1 MSLIQRLL
9 WRWEGENSASHNT
22 VNEQELTRG
31 YTTHPVWTHIQGGM
45 PAPDQSPVMEEGLL
59 LNIRDTST
67 GRRMEKDTTANN
79 ILASVK
85 EQELQFE
92 RLTRELE
99 VERQIV
105 ANQLERCRLG
115 SESPGGGSS
124 SSSEKSLPWRITDA
138 STSGDTKSRVTDSS
152 QSPSYRIRTETEQ
165 VSLYSPEQ
173 SSLHERNS
181 RSSTQMNSYSDSG
194 YQDASSGYIN
204 SQNLGKADLRIQH
217 SYPGAGTNTLMRNAR
232 AEGQASSQVPTVTSA
247 VPGRAM
253 RRVSSVPSRSHSPAY
268 TSGMSPSRGSLRT
281 SSSSAHGSPIVT
293 EPKPFSSV
301 YSTTLPSAQRA
312 GTASVGSSG
321 SAFTN
326 HKNSPV
332 ALRRMGSTNSRSGS
346 ASRTTSPYQASAGS
360 SSGRMGSPLTMIDN
374 VNPPL
379 TKQPTHSSPVRAT
392 MTAVPQHYSSTMPR
406 SVLHNADPYGPQSY
420 DIYERMARP
429 DTLTAIRSS
438 YASQHSQLGQD
449 MRSAMSP
456 DRHIAPI
463 YEDRTFQGPLYRS
476 PSHTQQGTLYR
487 SPSGVGS
494 LRRTSSQR
502 SAMTYQRNNYA
513 LNTTTYA
520 DPYRSAQYRPSDP
533 NYGRQ
538 AVIMDDAATRSPSI
552 DSIQKDPREFA
563 WRDPEL
569 TEVIHMLQHHFPS
582 VQANAAAYLQHLCFG
597 DNRIKAE
604 VCRLG
609 GIKHLVDLLDHKVLD
624 VQKNSCGALRNLVYG
639 KAMDDNKVAV
649 RNAGGIPALL
659 RLLRKSV
666 DAEVRELVTGVLWNL
681 SSCDAVKMTIIRDA
695 LTTLTNTV
703 IIPHSGWSN
712 STFDDDHKLK
722 FHSSL
727 VLRNTTGC
735 LRNLSSAGEEARKQM
750 RTCEGLV
757 DSLLYVIKACVNT
770 SDFDSK
776 IVENC
781 ICTLRNLSYRLELE
795 MAPSRLIGGQ
805 EVDGLLDSESA
816 NKEEDSSCWGRKK
829 KKKKKSSQEDSW
841 DGVGPI
847 PGISKSPKGAE
858 MLWHPA
864 VVKPYLTLLAESSNP
879 ATLEGA
885 AGSLQNL
892 SAGNWKFAAYIRAA
906 VRKEKGLP
914 ILVELLRMDNDR
926 VVCSVATALR
936 NMALDVRNKELIG
949 KYAMRDLVNRLP
961 GGNTTLLSD
970 ETVAAICCTLHE
982 VTSKNMEN
990 AKALADTGGI
1000 EKLVNITKGRGDRYS
1015 MKVVKAAAQVLNTLW
1030 QYRDLRT
1037 IYKKDGW
1044 NQNHFLTPVSTLER
1058 DRFKSQPTLPT
1069 STTQLSPVNHP
1080 AASATSSPAML
1091 GIREHRDVVKD
1102 YQRSQSTM
1110 QFYNYQGDISIH
1122 KNQYTGSGK
1131 PSYYYTSP
1139 TREEPRRT
1147 QPVYYTDEVGRR
1159 NYDTYRMYLQHP
1171 HGYDEPYLEEVITY
1185 PPAIDYS
1192 SQPHGLKATT
1202 NYVDFYASTRR
1213 PTLRPEQYPGSPD
1226 SWV

>member
-1 MSLIQRLL
+1 
-9 WRWEGENSASHNT
+9 
-22 VNEQELTRG
+22 
-31 YTTHPVWTHIQGGM
+31 M
-45 PAPDQSPVMEEGLL
+45 PAPEQSPGTEEGLL
-59 LNIRDTST
+59 LTIRDSST
-67 GRRMEKDTTANN
+67 GRNMEADNTANN

-115 SESPGGGSS
+115 AESPGAGSS
-124 SSSEKSLPWRITDA
+124 SSSEKSLPWRTADA
-138 STSGDTKSRVTDSS
+138 SATGDTKSRVTDSS
-152 QSPSYRIRTETEQ
+152 QSPSYRIRTESEQ

-173 SSLHERNS
+173 SSLHESEGSAGNS

-194 YQDASSGYIN
+194 YQDASSGYLS
-204 SQNLGKADLRIQH
+204 SQNLGKAELRMQH
-217 SYPGAGTNTLMRNAR
+217 SFPGAGTGTLMRNAR
-232 AEGQASSQVPTVTSA
+232 AEGQAPAVTTA

-268 TSGMSPSRGSLRT
+268 ASSMSPSRGSLRT
-281 SSSSAHGSPIVT
+281 SAGSAYGSPIVT
-293 EPKPFSSV
+293 EPKPLSSIF
-301 YSTTLPSAQRA
+301 STTLPSAQRTSTT
-312 GTASVGSSG
+312 GGGSG
-321 SAFTN
+321 SPYSTQ
-326 HKNSPV
+326 KNSPA

-360 SSGRMGSPLTMIDN
+360 SSGRMGSPLTMVDN
-374 VNPPL
+374 INPPL
-379 TKQPTHSSPVRAT
+379 TKQPTHSSSPVRAS
-392 MTAVPQHYSSTMPR
+392 MTAVPQHYSSTLPR
-406 SVLHNADPYGPQSY
+406 SMLHNTDPYGPQSY
-420 DIYERMARP
+420 DIYERMTRP
-429 DTLTAIRSS
+429 DSLTGIRSS

-449 MRSAMSP
+449 LRSAMSP

-487 SPSGVGS
+487 STSGVGS
-494 LRRTSSQR
+494 LQRTSSQR

-513 LNTTTYA
+513 LNTSATYA

-533 NYGRQ
+533 NYTRQ
-538 AVIMDDAATRSPSI
+538 AVVMDDGATRSPSI

-609 GIKHLVDLLDHKVLD
+609 GIKHLVDLLDHKVLE

-639 KAMDDNKVAV
+639 KAVDDNKIAV

-659 RLLRKSV
+659 RLLRKTV

-703 IIPHSGWSN
+703 IIPHSGWSI

-750 RTCEGLV
+750 RICEGLV

-795 MAPSRLIGGQ
+795 MPPSRLIGGQ
-805 EVDGLLDSESA
+805 ELDGLLGSESPS
-816 NKEEDSSCWGRKK
+816 KEVDSSCWGRKK
-829 KKKKKSSQEDSW
+829 KKKKKSSQEDTW

-847 PGISKSPKGAE
+847 PGFSKSPKGAE

-1069 STTQLSPVNHP
+1069 SGIQMSPVNHP
-1080 AASATSSPAML
+1080 
-1091 GIREHRDVVKD
+1091 
-1102 YQRSQSTM
+1102 
-1110 QFYNYQGDISIH
+1110 
-1122 KNQYTGSGK
+1122 GSGK
-1131 PSYYYTSP
+1131 PPSYYYSSP

-1147 QPVYYTDEVGRR
+1147 QPMYYTDEPGRR

-1171 HGYDEPYLEEVITY
+1171 HGYDDPYLEEVITY
-1185 PPAIDYS
+1185 PPTVDYS
-1192 SQPHGLKATT
+1192 SQPHGLKSTT

-1213 PTLRPEQYPGSPD
+1213 PSYRAEQYPGSPD

>member
-1 MSLIQRLL
+1 M
-9 WRWEGENSASHNT
+9 A
-22 VNEQELTRG
+22 
-31 YTTHPVWTHIQGGM
+31 GGM
-45 PAPDQSPVMEEGLL
+45 PAPEQSPAKEEGLL
-59 LNIRDTST
+59 LTIRDCSTS
-67 GRRMEKDTTANN
+67 RKMEADNTANN

-115 SESPGGGSS
+115 AESPGAGSS
-124 SSSEKSLPWRITDA
+124 SSSEKSLPWRTADA
-138 STSGDTKSRVTDSS
+138 STSGDTKSRVTESS
-152 QSPSYRIRTETEQ
+152 QSPSYRIRTESEQ

-173 SSLHERNS
+173 SSLHESEGSAGNS
-181 RSSTQMNSYSDSG
+181 CGSAQMNSYSDSG
-194 YQDASSGYIN
+194 YQDASSGYLS
-204 SQNLGKADLRIQH
+204 SQNQSKAELRMQH
-217 SYPGAGTNTLMRNAR
+217 SFPGAGTGTLMRNAR
-232 AEGQASSQVPTVTSA
+232 AEGQASAQVQAVTAA

-268 TSGMSPSRGSLRT
+268 ASSLSPSRGSFRT
-281 SSSSAHGSPIVT
+281 SVGSAYGSPIVT
-293 EPKPFSSV
+293 EPKPLSSI
-301 YSTTLPSAQRA
+301 YSTTLPSAQR
-312 GTASVGSSG
+312 TSSTG
-321 SAFTN
+321 GNSSPYSTQ
-326 HKNSPV
+326 KNSP
-332 ALRRMGSTNSRSGS
+332 AGLRRMGSTNSRSGS
-346 ASRTTSPYQASAGS
+346 ASRTTSPYQTSAGS
-360 SSGRMGSPLTMIDN
+360 SSGRMGSPLTMVDN

-379 TKQPTHSSPVRAT
+379 TKQPTHSSSPVRAS
-392 MTAVPQHYSSTMPR
+392 MTAVPQHYSSTLPR
-406 SVLHNADPYGPQSY
+406 SVLHSTDPYGPQSY
-420 DIYERMARP
+420 DIYERMTRP
-429 DTLTAIRSS
+429 DSLTDALIDGNIQGIRSS
-438 YASQHSQLGQD
+438 YASQHSHLGQD
-449 MRSAMSP
+449 IRSAMSP

-463 YEDRTFQGPLYRS
+463 YEDRALQGPLYRS
-476 PSHTQQGTLYR
+476 PSHTQQSTLYR
-487 SPSGVGS
+487 SSSGVGS
-494 LRRTSSQR
+494 LQRTSSQR

-513 LNTTTYA
+513 LNTAATYA

-533 NYGRQ
+533 TYARQ
-538 AVIMDDAATRSPSI
+538 ALVMDDGATRSPSI

-597 DNRIKAE
+597 DNRVKSE

-609 GIKHLVDLLDHKVLD
+609 GIKHLVDLLDHKVVE

-639 KAMDDNKVAV
+639 KVMDDNKIAV

-659 RLLRKSV
+659 RLLRKTV

-695 LTTLTNTV
+695 LSTLTNTV
-703 IIPHSGWSN
+703 IIPHSGWSS

-795 MAPSRLIGGQ
+795 MTPSRLMDGQ
-805 EVDGLLDSESA
+805 ELDGLLGRESPS
-816 NKEEDSSCWGRKK
+816 KEVDSSCWGRKK
-829 KKKKKSSQEDSW
+829 KKKKNSMQEDSW

-847 PGISKSPKGAE
+847 PGFSKSPKGAE

-879 ATLEGA
+879 ATLEGS

-1015 MKVVKAAAQVLNTLW
+1015 MKVVKAAAQVLSTLW

-1044 NQNHFLTPVSTLER
+1044 NQNHFITPVSTLER

-1069 STTQLSPVNHP
+1069 STIQMSPVSHP
-1080 AASATSSPAML
+1080 AASATSSPAVL
-1091 GIREHRDVVKD
+1091 GIKEHRDTIRD
-1102 YQRSQSTM
+1102 YQRAQSAM
-1110 QFYNYQGDISIH
+1110 QFYNYQGDSSIH
-1122 KNQYTGSGK
+1122 RKQYTGSGK
-1131 PSYYYTSP
+1131 PSPYYYSSP

-1147 QPVYYTDEVGRR
+1147 QPVYYTEEPSRR

-1171 HGYDEPYLEEVITY
+1171 HGYDDTYLEEVITY
-1185 PPAIDYS
+1185 PPTGDYS
-1192 SQPHGLKATT
+1192 SQPHGLKSTA
-1202 NYVDFYASTRR
+1202 NYVDYYASTRR
-1213 PTLRPEQYPGSPD
+1213 PSYRAEQYPGSPD

>member
-1 MSLIQRLL
+1 KWCLSLC
-9 WRWEGENSASHNT
+9 
-22 VNEQELTRG
+22 
-31 YTTHPVWTHIQGGM
+31 PVRFCTL
-45 PAPDQSPVMEEGLL
+45 V
-59 LNIRDTST
+59 
-67 GRRMEKDTTANN
+67 
-79 ILASVK
+79 
-85 EQELQFE
+85 ELQFE

-105 ANQLERCRLG
+105 ANQLERCRVG
-115 SESPGGGSS
+115 AESPGAGSS
-124 SSSEKSLPWRITDA
+124 RHKKYMHLCCYVCLPH
-138 STSGDTKSRVTDSS
+138 V
-152 QSPSYRIRTETEQ
+152 
-165 VSLYSPEQ
+165 
-173 SSLHERNS
+173 
-181 RSSTQMNSYSDSG
+181 
-194 YQDASSGYIN
+194 
-204 SQNLGKADLRIQH
+204 
-217 SYPGAGTNTLMRNAR
+217 
-232 AEGQASSQVPTVTSA
+232 QVPAVTTA
-247 VPGRAM
+247 LPGRAM

-268 TSGMSPSRGSLRT
+268 ASSMSPSRGSLRT
-281 SSSSAHGSPIVT
+281 SSGSAYGSPIVT
-293 EPKPFSSV
+293 EPKPLSSIF
-301 YSTTLPSAQRA
+301 STTLPSSQCTST
-312 GTASVGSSG
+312 TATGGSG
-321 SAFTN
+321 SPFSAQ
-326 HKNSPV
+326 KNSPA

-346 ASRTTSPYQASAGS
+346 TGRTTLPYQASAAS
-360 SSGRMGSPLTMIDN
+360 SSGRMGSPLTMVDN
-374 VNPPL
+374 INSPL
-379 TKQPTHSSPVRAT
+379 TKQPTHSSSPVRAS
-392 MTAVPQHYSSTMPR
+392 MTAVPQHYSSTLPR
-406 SVLHNADPYGPQSY
+406 SMLHNTDPYGPQSY
-420 DIYERMARP
+420 DIYERMTRP
-429 DTLTAIRSS
+429 DSLTGIRSS

-449 MRSAMSP
+449 LRSAMSP

-463 YEDRTFQGPLYRS
+463 YEERTFQGPLYRS
-476 PSHTQQGTLYR
+476 PSHTQPGTLYR
-487 SPSGVGS
+487 STSGVGS
-494 LRRTSSQR
+494 LQRTSSQR
-502 SAMTYQRNNYA
+502 SAMTYQRNNYT
-513 LNTTTYA
+513 LNTAATYA
-520 DPYRSAQYRPSDP
+520 DPYRSAQYRPSDAS
-533 NYGRQ
+533 YTHQ
-538 AVIMDDAATRSPSI
+538 AVVMDDGATRSPSI

-609 GIKHLVDLLDHKVLD
+609 GIKHLVDLLDHKVIE

-639 KAMDDNKVAV
+639 KAMDDNKIAV

-659 RLLRKSV
+659 RLLRKTV

-703 IIPHSGWSN
+703 IIPHSGWSS

-795 MAPSRLIGGQ
+795 MPPSRLTGGQ
-805 EVDGLLDSESA
+805 ELDGLLGNESPS
-816 NKEEDSSCWGRKK
+816 KEVDSSCWGRKK
-829 KKKKKSSQEDSW
+829 KKKKKSLQEETW

-847 PGISKSPKGAE
+847 PGFSKSPKGAE

-864 VVKPYLTLLAESSNP
+864 VVKHYLTLLAESSNP

-892 SAGNWKFAAYIRAA
+892 SAGNWKVQYHCLSYIRAA

-1069 STTQLSPVNHP
+1069 STIQMSPVNHP
-1080 AASATSSPAML
+1080 GMFFYPYLLLTCYSRYSLLCTRVVTLSTINEFPQAVANHIPVHQSQHASFSLQPA
-1091 GIREHRDVVKD
+1091 
-1102 YQRSQSTM
+1102 
-1110 QFYNYQGDISIH
+1110 
-1122 KNQYTGSGK
+1122 
-1131 PSYYYTSP
+1131 YYTEDP
-1139 TREEPRRT
+1139 
-1147 QPVYYTDEVGRR
+1147 GRR
-1159 NYDTYRMYLQHP
+1159 NYDTYRIYLQHP
-1171 HGYDEPYLEEVITY
+1171 HGYDDSYLEEVITY
-1185 PPAIDYS
+1185 PPTVDYS
-1192 SQPHGLKATT
+1192 SQPHGLKSTT

-1213 PTLRPEQYPGSPD
+1213 PSYRAEQYPGSPD

>member
-1 MSLIQRLL
+1 M
-9 WRWEGENSASHNT
+9 
-22 VNEQELTRG
+22 
-31 YTTHPVWTHIQGGM
+31 M
-45 PAPDQSPVMEEGLL
+45 
-59 LNIRDTST
+59 T
-67 GRRMEKDTTANN
+67 GC
-79 ILASVK
+79 L
-85 EQELQFE
+85 ELQFE

-115 SESPGGGSS
+115 AESPGAGSS
-124 SSSEKSLPWRITDA
+124 SSSEKSLPWRTADA
-138 STSGDTKSRVTDSS
+138 STSGDAKSRVTDSS
-152 QSPSYRIRTETEQ
+152 QSPSYRIRAESEQ

-173 SSLHERNS
+173 SSLHESEGSAGNS
-181 RSSTQMNSYSDSG
+181 CSSTQMNSYSDSG
-194 YQDASSGYIN
+194 YQDASSGYLS
-204 SQNLGKADLRIQH
+204 SQNLGKAELRMQH
-217 SYPGAGTNTLMRNAR
+217 SFPGAGTGTLIRNAK
-232 AEGQASSQVPTVTSA
+232 AEGQASAQVHAVTTA

-268 TSGMSPSRGSLRT
+268 ASSMSPSRGSLRT
-281 SSSSAHGSPIVT
+281 SVGSAYGSPIVT
-293 EPKPFSSV
+293 EPKPLSSI
-301 YSTTLPSAQRA
+301 YSTTLPSAQRSSTS
-312 GTASVGSSG
+312 GVGGGGSG
-321 SAFTN
+321 SPFSTQ
-326 HKNSPV
+326 KNSPA

-360 SSGRMGSPLTMIDN
+360 SSGRMGSPLTMVDN

-379 TKQPTHSSPVRAT
+379 TKQPTHSSSPVRAS
-392 MTAVPQHYSSTMPR
+392 MTAVPQHYSSTLPR
-406 SVLHNADPYGPQSY
+406 TMLHNTDPYGPQSY
-420 DIYERMARP
+420 DIYERMTRP
-429 DTLTAIRSS
+429 DSLAGIRSS

-449 MRSAMSP
+449 LRSAMSP

-476 PSHTQQGTLYR
+476 PSHTQQSTLYR
-487 SPSGVGS
+487 STSGVGS
-494 LRRTSSQR
+494 LQRTSSQR

-513 LNTTTYA
+513 LNTAATYS

-533 NYGRQ
+533 NYARQ
-538 AVIMDDAATRSPSI
+538 AVMDDVATRSPSI

-597 DNRIKAE
+597 DNRIKSE

-609 GIKHLVDLLDHKVLD
+609 GIKHLVDLLDHKVLE
-624 VQKNSCGALRNLVYG
+624 VQRNSCGALRNLVYG
-639 KAMDDNKVAV
+639 KAMDDNKIAV

-659 RLLRKSV
+659 RLLRKTV

-703 IIPHSGWSN
+703 IIPHSGWS
-712 STFDDDHKLK
+712 STTFDDDHKLK

-795 MAPSRLIGGQ
+795 MMPSRLIGGQ
-805 EVDGLLDSESA
+805 ELDGLLGRESPS
-816 NKEEDSSCWGRKK
+816 KEVDSSCWGRKK
-829 KKKKKSSQEDSW
+829 KKKKNSLQEDTW

-847 PGISKSPKGAE
+847 PGFSKSPKGAE
-858 MLWHPA
+858 MLWHPS

-1069 STTQLSPVNHP
+1069 STIQMSPVNHP

-1091 GIREHRDVVKD
+1091 GIKEHRDTIRD
-1102 YQRSQSTM
+1102 YQRAQSTM
-1110 QFYNYQGDISIH
+1110 QFYNYQGDNSIH
-1122 KNQYTGSGK
+1122 KKQYTGSGK
-1131 PSYYYTSP
+1131 PSPYYYSSP

-1147 QPVYYTDEVGRR
+1147 QPVYYTEEPSRR

-1171 HGYDEPYLEEVITY
+1171 HTYDDTYLEVITY
-1185 PPAIDYS
+1185 PPAVDYS
-1192 SQPHGLKATT
+1192 TQPHGLKSTA
-1202 NYVDFYASTRR
+1202 NYVDHYASTRR
-1213 PTLRPEQYPGSPD
+1213 PSYRAEQYPGSPD

>member
-1 MSLIQRLL
+1 
-9 WRWEGENSASHNT
+9 
-22 VNEQELTRG
+22 
-31 YTTHPVWTHIQGGM
+31 M
-45 PAPDQSPVMEEGLL
+45 PAPEQSPVTEEGLL
-59 LNIRDTST
+59 LTIRDSST
-67 GRRMEKDTTANN
+67 GRNMEADNTANN

-115 SESPGGGSS
+115 AESPGAGSS
-124 SSSEKSLPWRITDA
+124 SSSERSLPWRTTDA
-138 STSGDTKSRVTDSS
+138 SASGDTKSRVTDSS
-152 QSPSYRIRTETEQ
+152 QSPSYRIRTESEQ

-173 SSLHERNS
+173 SSLHESEGSAGNS

-194 YQDASSGYIN
+194 YQDASSGYLS
-204 SQNLGKADLRIQH
+204 SQNLGKAELRMQH
-217 SYPGAGTNTLMRNAR
+217 SFPGAGSGTLMRNAK
-232 AEGQASSQVPTVTSA
+232 AEGQASVPAVTTT

-268 TSGMSPSRGSLRT
+268 ASSISPSRGSLRT
-281 SSSSAHGSPIVT
+281 SAGSAYGSPIVT
-293 EPKPFSSV
+293 EPKPLSSIF
-301 YSTTLPSAQRA
+301 STTLPSAQRTTHPTRPRKTPPA
-312 GTASVGSSG
+312 
-321 SAFTN
+321 
-326 HKNSPV
+326 

-360 SSGRMGSPLTMIDN
+360 SSGRMGSPLTMVDN
-374 VNPPL
+374 INPPL
-379 TKQPTHSSPVRAT
+379 TKQPTHSSPVRAS
-392 MTAVPQHYSSTMPR
+392 MTAVPQHYSSTLPR
-406 SVLHNADPYGPQSY
+406 SVLHNTDPYGPQSY
-420 DIYERMARP
+420 DIYERMTRP
-429 DTLTAIRSS
+429 DSLTGMRSS

-449 MRSAMSP
+449 LRSAMSP

-476 PSHTQQGTLYR
+476 PSHTQHGTLYR
-487 SPSGVGS
+487 STSGVGS
-494 LRRTSSQR
+494 LQRTSSQR

-513 LNTTTYA
+513 LNTAATYA

-533 NYGRQ
+533 NYVRQ
-538 AVIMDDAATRSPSI
+538 AVCNVV
-552 DSIQKDPREFA
+552 EFA

-609 GIKHLVDLLDHKVLD
+609 GIKHLVDLLDHKVLE
-624 VQKNSCGALRNLVYG
+624 VQRNSCGALRNLVYG
-639 KAMDDNKVAV
+639 KAMDDNKIAV

-659 RLLRKSV
+659 RLLRKTV

-703 IIPHSGWSN
+703 IIPHSGWSS

-750 RTCEGLV
+750 RICEGLV

-795 MAPSRLIGGQ
+795 MPPSRLIGGQ
-805 EVDGLLDSESA
+805 ELDGLLGNESPS
-816 NKEEDSSCWGRKK
+816 KEADSSCWGRKK
-829 KKKKKSSQEDSW
+829 KKKKKSSQEDTW

-847 PGISKSPKGAE
+847 PGFSKSPKGAE

-1069 STTQLSPVNHP
+1069 STIQMSPPTCHFFP
-1080 AASATSSPAML
+1080 LQPM
-1091 GIREHRDVVKD
+1091 
-1102 YQRSQSTM
+1102 
-1110 QFYNYQGDISIH
+1110 
-1122 KNQYTGSGK
+1122 
-1131 PSYYYTSP
+1131 YYTEDP
-1139 TREEPRRT
+1139 
-1147 QPVYYTDEVGRR
+1147 GRR

-1171 HGYDEPYLEEVITY
+1171 HGYDDPYLEEVITY
-1185 PPAIDYS
+1185 PPTVDYS
-1192 SQPHGLKATT
+1192 SQPHGLKSTT

-1213 PTLRPEQYPGSPD
+1213 PSYRTEQYPGSPD

>member
-1 MSLIQRLL
+1 MGNFR
-9 WRWEGENSASHNT
+9 
-22 VNEQELTRG
+22 
-31 YTTHPVWTHIQGGM
+31 GGM
-45 PAPDQSPVMEEGLL
+45 PAPEQSPVTEEGLL
-59 LNIRDTST
+59 LTIRDRST
-67 GRRMEKDTTANN
+67 GRNMEAENTANN

-115 SESPGGGSS
+115 DESPGAGSS
-124 SSSEKSLPWRITDA
+124 SSSEKSLPWRTADA
-138 STSGDTKSRVTDSS
+138 SALGDTKSRMTDSS
-152 QSPSYRIRTETEQ
+152 QSPSYRIRAESEQ

-173 SSLHERNS
+173 SSLHERSAGNS

-194 YQDASSGYIN
+194 YQDASSGYVS
-204 SQNLGKADLRIQH
+204 SQNLGKAELRMQH
-217 SYPGAGTNTLMRNAR
+217 SFPGAGTGTLVRNAR
-232 AEGQASSQVPTVTSA
+232 AEGQTSTQVPAVTAA

-253 RRVSSVPSRSHSPAY
+253 RRVSSVPCRSHSPAY
-268 TSGMSPSRGSLRT
+268 ASSISPSRGSLRNPVG
-281 SSSSAHGSPIVT
+281 SAYGSPIVM
-293 EPKPFSSV
+293 EPKPLSSIF
-301 YSTTLPSAQRA
+301 STTLPSAQRTSN
-312 GTASVGSSG
+312 TAVGGSG
-321 SAFTN
+321 SPYSTQ
-326 HKNSPV
+326 KNSPA

-360 SSGRMGSPLTMIDN
+360 SSGRMGSPLTMVDGI
-374 VNPPL
+374 NPPL
-379 TKQPTHSSPVRAT
+379 TKQPTHSSSPIRAS
-392 MTAVPQHYSSTMPR
+392 MTAVPQHYSSTLPR
-406 SVLHNADPYGPQSY
+406 SMLQNTDPYGPQSY
-420 DIYERMARP
+420 DIYERMTRP
-429 DTLTAIRSS
+429 DSLIDALVDDEVQGMRSS

-449 MRSAMSP
+449 LRSAMSP

-476 PSHTQQGTLYR
+476 PSHNQQGSLYR
-487 SPSGVGS
+487 STSGVGS
-494 LRRTSSQR
+494 LKRSASQR
-502 SAMTYQRNNYA
+502 SAMIYQRNNYA
-513 LNTTTYA
+513 LNTTATYA
-520 DPYRSAQYRPSDP
+520 DPYRTATYRPSDP
-533 NYGRQ
+533 NYARQ
-538 AVIMDDAATRSPSI
+538 PVVMDDGATRSPSI

-582 VQANAAAYLQHLCFG
+582 VQANAAAYLQHLCYG

-609 GIKHLVDLLDHKVLD
+609 GIKHLVDLLDNKVLE

-639 KAMDDNKVAV
+639 KAMDDNKTAV
-649 RNAGGIPALL
+649 MNAGGIPALL
-659 RLLRKSV
+659 RLLRKTV

-681 SSCDAVKMTIIRDA
+681 SSCDNVKMTIIRDA

-703 IIPHSGWSN
+703 IIPHSGWS
-712 STFDDDHKLK
+712 SSSFDDDHKLK

-735 LRNLSSAGEEARKQM
+735 LRNLSSAGEEARKQL
-750 RTCEGLV
+750 RSCEGLV

-795 MAPSRLIGGQ
+795 IPPSRLTGGQ
-805 EVDGLLDSESA
+805 ELDGLLGSESPS
-816 NKEEDSSCWGRKK
+816 KEMDSSCWGRKK
-829 KKKKKSSQEDSW
+829 KKKKKSLTEDTW

-847 PGISKSPKGAE
+847 PGFSKSPKGAE

-1000 EKLVNITKGRGDRYS
+1000 EKLVNITKGKGDRYS

-1069 STTQLSPVNHP
+1069 STIQMSPVNHP

-1091 GIREHRDVVKD
+1091 GIKEHRDPIRD
-1102 YQRSQSTM
+1102 YQRAQSTM
-1110 QFYNYQGDISIH
+1110 QFYNYQGDNSIH
-1122 KNQYTGSGK
+1122 KNQYTGSAK
-1131 PSYYYTSP
+1131 PSPYYYPSP

-1147 QPVYYTDEVGRR
+1147 QPMYFTDEQSRR
-1159 NYDTYRMYLQHP
+1159 NYDTYRMYVQHP
-1171 HGYDEPYLEEVITY
+1171 NGYDDPYLEEVITY
-1185 PPAIDYS
+1185 PPTVDYS
-1192 SQPHGLKATT
+1192 STPHGLKTTT

-1213 PTLRPEQYPGSPD
+1213 PSYRAEQYPGSPD

>member
-1 MSLIQRLL
+1 MHGTKLQEFTDQVTCSNVDPFRQ
-9 WRWEGENSASHNT
+9 WNNS
-22 VNEQELTRG
+22 
-31 YTTHPVWTHIQGGM
+31 
-45 PAPDQSPVMEEGLL
+45 SP
-59 LNIRDTST
+59 
-67 GRRMEKDTTANN
+67 K
-79 ILASVK
+79 
-85 EQELQFE
+85 ELQFE

-115 SESPGGGSS
+115 AESPGTGSS
-124 SSSEKSLPWRITDA
+124 SSSEKSLPWRIADA
-138 STSGDTKSRVTDSS
+138 SALGNTKSRVTDSS
-152 QSPSYRIRTETEQ
+152 QSPSYRIRTESEQ

-173 SSLHERNS
+173 SSLHQSEGSAVNS

-194 YQDASSGYIN
+194 YQDASSGCLN
-204 SQNLGKADLRIQH
+204 SQNLGKAELRMQQ
-217 SYPGAGTNTLMRNAR
+217 SFPGTGTGTMGRNTR
-232 AEGQASSQVPTVTSA
+232 AEGQASAQAPSVTTA

-253 RRVSSVPSRSHSPAY
+253 RRVSSVPSRPHSPAY
-268 TSGMSPSRGSLRT
+268 ASSMSPSRGSLRT
-281 SSSSAHGSPIVT
+281 SGGSTYGSPIVT
-293 EPKPFSSV
+293 EPKPLSSIF
-301 YSTTLPSAQRA
+301 STTLPSAQRA
-312 GTASVGSSG
+312 SNTGGAGNSPPYSTL
-321 SAFTN
+321 
-326 HKNSPV
+326 KNSPA

-346 ASRTTSPYQASAGS
+346 ASRTTSPYQASVGS
-360 SSGRMGSPLTMIDN
+360 TSGRMGSPLTMVESI
-374 VNPPL
+374 NPPL
-379 TKQPTHSSPVRAT
+379 TKQPTHSSSPVRAS
-392 MTAVPQHYSSTMPR
+392 MTAVPQHYSSTLPR
-406 SVLHNADPYGPQSY
+406 SMLHNTDPYGPQSY
-420 DIYERMARP
+420 DIYEKMTRP
-429 DTLTAIRSS
+429 DSLTDAMVDDDVQGIRSS
-438 YASQHSQLGQD
+438 YTSQHSQLGQD
-449 MRSAMSP
+449 LRSAMSP

-487 SPSGVGS
+487 STSGVGS
-494 LRRTSSQR
+494 LQRTPSQR
-502 SAMTYQRNNYA
+502 STMIYQRNNYA
-513 LNTTTYA
+513 LNTAATYA

-533 NYGRQ
+533 NSARQ
-538 AVIMDDAATRSPSI
+538 AVVVDDGATRSPSI

-582 VQANAAAYLQHLCFG
+582 VQANAAAFLQHLCFG
-597 DNRIKAE
+597 DNQVKSE

-609 GIKHLVDLLDHKVLD
+609 GIKHLVDLLDHKVLE

-639 KAMDDNKVAV
+639 KAMDENKIAV

-659 RLLRKSV
+659 RLLRKTV

-681 SSCDAVKMTIIRDA
+681 SSCDTVKMTIIRDA
-695 LTTLTNTV
+695 LTTVTNTV
-703 IIPHSGWSN
+703 IIPHSGWS
-712 STFDDDHKLK
+712 SSSFDDDHKLK

-750 RTCEGLV
+750 RVCEGLV

-795 MAPSRLIGGQ
+795 LPPSRQIGG
-805 EVDGLLDSESA
+805 EELDGLLGSESPS
-816 NKEEDSSCWGRKK
+816 KEVDSSCWGRKK
-829 KKKKKSSQEDSW
+829 KKKKKSLQEDTW

-847 PGISKSPKGAE
+847 PGFSKSPKGAE
-858 MLWHPA
+858 MLWHPS

-1044 NQNHFLTPVSTLER
+1044 SQNHFLTPVSTLER

-1069 STTQLSPVNHP
+1069 STIQMSPVNHP
-1080 AASATSSPAML
+1080 
-1091 GIREHRDVVKD
+1091 
-1102 YQRSQSTM
+1102 
-1110 QFYNYQGDISIH
+1110 
-1122 KNQYTGSGK
+1122 GSGK
-1131 PSYYYTSP
+1131 PSPYYYSSP

-1147 QPVYYTDEVGRR
+1147 QPVYYTEEPGRR

-1171 HGYDEPYLEEVITY
+1171 HGYDDPYLEEVITY
-1185 PPAIDYS
+1185 PPTVDYS
-1192 SQPHGLKATT
+1192 SQPHGLKSTT

-1213 PTLRPEQYPGSPD
+1213 PSYRAEQYPGSPD

>member
-1 MSLIQRLL
+1 
-9 WRWEGENSASHNT
+9 
-22 VNEQELTRG
+22 
-31 YTTHPVWTHIQGGM
+31 M
-45 PAPDQSPVMEEGLL
+45 PAPELTEEGLL
-59 LNIRDTST
+59 LTICNSST
-67 GRRMEKDTTANN
+67 GRNMEADSTANH

-105 ANQLERCRLG
+105 ANQLERCRVG
-115 SESPGGGSS
+115 AESPDAQSS
-124 SSSEKSLPWRITDA
+124 SSSEKSLPWRTAEPKRLLLQTPGLSSWSDSVLRRVFPDA
-138 STSGDTKSRVTDSS
+138 STAGDTKSRLIDSS
-152 QSPSYRIRTETEQ
+152 RSPSYRIRTESEQ
-165 VSLYSPEQ
+165 VALYSPEH
-173 SSLHERNS
+173 SSLHERSGGNS

-194 YQDASSGYIN
+194 YQDAGSGYVS
-204 SQNLGKADLRIQH
+204 SQNLGKAELRMQH
-217 SYPGAGTNTLMRNAR
+217 SFPGTGTGTLGRNTR
-232 AEGQASSQVPTVTSA
+232 AEGQASAQGPAVTTATS
-247 VPGRAM
+247 GRTM

-268 TSGMSPSRGSLRT
+268 ASSLSPSRGSLRT
-281 SSSSAHGSPIVT
+281 SVGSAYGSPVVT
-293 EPKPFSSV
+293 EPKPLSSIF
-301 YSTTLPSAQRA
+301 STTLPSAQRT
-312 GTASVGSSG
+312 GNNNNGGGGSSPY
-321 SAFTN
+321 STQ
-326 HKNSPV
+326 KNSPA
-332 ALRRMGSTNSRSGS
+332 ALRRVGSAHSRSGG
-346 ASRTTSPYQASAGS
+346 AGRTTSPYQASAGS
-360 SSGRMGSPLTMIDN
+360 SPSGRVGSPLTMAEG

-379 TKQPTHSSPVRAT
+379 TKQPSHSSSSPVRST
-392 MTAVPQHYSSTMPR
+392 MTAVPQHLSSTLPR
-406 SVLHNADPYGPQSY
+406 SMLHADPYGPQSY
-420 DIYERMARP
+420 DIYERMTRP
-429 DTLTAIRSS
+429 DSLTGIRSS
-438 YASQHSQLGQD
+438 YASQHSQLGAD

-463 YEDRTFQGPLYRS
+463 YEDRAFQGPLYRS
-476 PSHTQQGTLYR
+476 PSHPQQGTLYR
-487 SPSGVGS
+487 STSGVGS
-494 LRRTSSQR
+494 LQRTPSQR
-502 SAMTYQRNNYA
+502 SAMIYQRNNYA
-513 LNTTTYA
+513 LNAAANYA
-520 DPYRSAQYRPSDP
+520 DLYRSAQYRHADP
-533 NYGRQ
+533 NYARQ
-538 AVIMDDAATRSPSI
+538 GPAVDDGANRSPSI

-597 DNRIKAE
+597 ENRVKSE

-609 GIKHLVDLLDHKVLD
+609 GVKHLVDLLDHKVLE

-639 KAMDDNKVAV
+639 KAMDENKVAV

-659 RLLRKSV
+659 RLLRKTV
-666 DAEVRELVTGVLWNL
+666 DAEVRELVSGVLWNL
-681 SSCDAVKMTIIRDA
+681 SSCDAIKMTIIRDA

-703 IIPHSGWSN
+703 IIPHSGWSS

-727 VLRNTTGC
+727 VLRNTSGC

-750 RTCEGLV
+750 RVCDGLV
-757 DSLLYVIKACVNT
+757 DSLLYVIKACVNA

-781 ICTLRNLSYRLELE
+781 VCTLRNLSYRLELE
-795 MAPSRLIGGQ
+795 LPPSRQIGGQ
-805 EVDGLLDSESA
+805 ELDGLLASESPS
-816 NKEEDSSCWGRKK
+816 KEVDSGCWGRKK
-829 KKKKKSSQEDSW
+829 KKKRKSSQEDTW

-847 PGISKSPKGAE
+847 PGFSKSPKGAE
-858 MLWHPA
+858 MLWHPS

-926 VVCSVATALR
+926 VVSSVATALR

-949 KYAMRDLVNRLP
+949 KYAMRDLVNRLS
-961 GGNTTLLSD
+961 GGSTTLLSD

-1058 DRFKSQPTLPT
+1058 DKFKSQPTLPT
-1069 STTQLSPVNHP
+1069 STIQMSPVNHP

-1091 GIREHRDVVKD
+1091 GMKEHRDTIRD
-1102 YQRSQSTM
+1102 YHREPSTM
-1110 QFYNYQGDISIH
+1110 QFYNYQGDNTIH

-1131 PSYYYTSP
+1131 PSPYYYSSP

-1147 QPVYYTDEVGRR
+1147 QPVYYSEEASRR
-1159 NYDTYRMYLQHP
+1159 NYDTYRMYPQHP
-1171 HGYDEPYLEEVITY
+1171 RGYDDPYLEEVVGY
-1185 PPAIDYS
+1185 PPVAADYG
-1192 SQPHGLKATT
+1192 SQPHGLKSAT
-1202 NYVDFYASTRR
+1202 NYVDFYASTQR
-1213 PTLRPEQYPGSPD
+1213 PSYRAGEQYPGSPD